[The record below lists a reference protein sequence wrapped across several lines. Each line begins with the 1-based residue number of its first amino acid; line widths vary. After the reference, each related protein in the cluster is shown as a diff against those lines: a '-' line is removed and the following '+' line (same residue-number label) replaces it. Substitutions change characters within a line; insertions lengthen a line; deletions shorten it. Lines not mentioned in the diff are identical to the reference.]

1 MTALTH
7 KQIKGDVI
15 MNGSNHALRALRG
28 GLLLVIATLISISS
42 EAGDAGAGEINT
54 GYFGNVAIEGYDS
67 VAYFKEGKAVKGSP
81 EYSYEWFGAEWHFS
95 RPEHRA
101 LFKENP
107 LAYSPQYGGLC
118 ADGVSYGGMTV
129 NIDPEAFSIIDGKL
143 YLNADQPSREDL
155 ESSPSRIKSADAK
168 WPKVKKR
175 FTGN

>member
-1 MTALTH
+1 MNESSNTLYALA
-7 KQIKGDVI
+7 G
-15 MNGSNHALRALRG
+15 A
-28 GLLLVIATLISISS
+28 LLLAIATLVSTSS
-42 EAGDAGAGEINT
+42 NAGEVGAGEVNT
-54 GYFGNVAIEGYDS
+54 GYFWNVAIECYDT

-81 EYSYEWFGAEWHFS
+81 EYSYEWFGAEWYFS
-95 RPEHRA
+95 RPEYRA